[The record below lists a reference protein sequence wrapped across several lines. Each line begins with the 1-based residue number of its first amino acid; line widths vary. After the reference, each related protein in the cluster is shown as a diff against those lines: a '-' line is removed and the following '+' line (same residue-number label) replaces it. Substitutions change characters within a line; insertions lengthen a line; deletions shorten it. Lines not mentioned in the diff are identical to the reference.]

1 MMRVP
6 IRLRLAL
13 VSAALAAAVLAAGLL
28 TVYLIEAHQVHQ
40 TLVADARAAA
50 HDLALAGEHPG
61 RTGTG
66 KASKSH
72 TPPATQTKKHKQTSP
87 GGSSSSVIIP
97 PPVTGS
103 TDSSQSGT
111 TWTPPASN
119 DGGEQDGGGTGGW
132 GGASG
137 GGGNS
142 GGGGGESGDSMAGAG
157 RSDVAYI
164 RVAAAPAADS
174 GTEADDATE
183 VEALKTYLGARSG
196 SDQLLLYIPP
206 HGKSLGNSH
215 LATRLA
221 RLGRPLPGSV
231 QTVTLDGDGYVV
243 ATAARGS
250 GIVMAGLPVAEADA
264 SVARLLDAML
274 IVGLIGLVPATAL
287 AWLVARRALSPL
299 SRIAQRA
306 SRVTAGD
313 LSVRMGPVTTRD
325 EIGEVATAID
335 AMLERLEV
343 AFAAQRQ
350 FVHDAS
356 HELRTP
362 LTIARGHLEVALPG
376 EGGSPELRQ
385 AVGVAIG
392 ELDRMGQ
399 LVDSLLRLARAG
411 VQDESGRTSVD
422 VAALARTSVDR
433 CRVLGQRTWQVRT
446 TDGATV
452 DGDEGALEQVF
463 LNLLSNAVRHTV
475 AGDSISVA
483 AIADADRVRI
493 EVADTGEGIDPELLP
508 SLFDRFTR
516 ADSAR
521 SRDTG
526 GRGPRARH
534 LPRDRRGARRDD
546 HGRQPSGRGR
556 AVRDRAAA
564 RPSAAGKRPRESSL
578 TAGSRLAQ
586 ARPLP

>member
-1 MMRVP
+1 MRLPIP

-50 HDLALAGEHPG
+50 HDLALAGEH
-61 RTGTG
+61 TGATR
-66 KASKSH
+66 KAKSPKPH
-72 TPPATQTKKHKQTSP
+72 TPPATQTKKHRKPSA
-87 GGSSSSVIIP
+87 GGSSTGVIVP
-97 PPVTGS
+97 PAVTGS
-103 TDSSQSGT
+103 TDSAQTGGA
-111 TWTPPASN
+111 TWTPPASTG
-119 DGGEQDGGGTGGW
+119 GGEGDGGGGGSGW
-132 GGASG
+132 GGS
-137 GGGNS
+137 S
-142 GGGGGESGDSMAGAG
+142 GGGGGESGDSMAGPGSG
-157 RSDVAYI
+157 RADVAFQI
-164 RVAAAPAADS
+164 PATPASPAAA
-174 GTEADDATE
+174 EADDATE
-183 VEALKTYLGARSG
+183 TEALKTYLGARSG
-196 SDQLLLYIPP
+196 SDQLLLYLPP
-206 HGKSLGNSH
+206 HGRTLGNSH

-221 RLGRPLPGSV
+221 GLGGPIPGSV
-231 QTVTLDGDGYVV
+231 RTITLDGDGYVV

-264 SVARLLDAML
+264 AVGRLLDAML

-287 AWLVARRALSPL
+287 AWLIARRALSPL

-335 AMLERLEV
+335 AMLDRLEV

-362 LTIARGHLEVALPG
+362 LTIARGHLEVALPAQ
-376 EGGSPELRQ
+376 GGSPELRQ

-411 VQDESGRTSVD
+411 VREPSDRTAVD
-422 VAALARTSVDR
+422 VSALARTTVDR
-433 CRVLGQRTWQVRT
+433 CRVLGERTWRLQT
-446 TDGATV
+446 TPEAYV

-475 AGDSISVA
+475 AGDSITVA
-483 AIADADRVRI
+483 AVAAGDRVRI
-493 EVADTGEGIDPELLP
+493 EVADTGEGIDPGLLP

-516 ADSAR
+516 ADNAR

-526 GRGPRARH
+526 GAGLGLAICHAIVEAHGGTIAAESPPGEGARFLVDLPRAH
-534 LPRDRRGARRDD
+534 PQRGNG
-546 HGRQPSGRGR
+546 HVR
-556 AVRDRAAA
+556 AVS
-564 RPSAAGKRPRESSL
+564 P
-578 TAGSRLAQ
+578 
-586 ARPLP
+586 PLHV

>member
-1 MMRVP
+1 MRLPIP

-13 VSAALAAAVLAAGLL
+13 VSAALAAGVLAAGLL

-40 TLVADARAAA
+40 TLVTDARAAA

-61 RTGTG
+61 RTGTA
-66 KASKSH
+66 KAPKSH

-87 GGSSSSVIIP
+87 GGSSSRIIIP

-103 TDSSQSGT
+103 TDSSQSGSP
-111 TWTPPASN
+111 TWTPPASTG
-119 DGGEQDGGGTGGW
+119 GGEGGDGGGTGTW
-132 GGASG
+132 G
-137 GGGNS
+137 GGG
-142 GGGGGESGDSMAGAG
+142 GGSSGGESGDSMAGPG
-157 RSDVAYI
+157 RMNVNFVIPGSPGATP
-164 RVAAAPAADS
+164 R
-174 GTEADDATE
+174 TESDDATE
-183 VEALKTYLGARSG
+183 VDALRTYLGARSG
-196 SDQLLLYIPP
+196 SDQLLLYIPA
-206 HGKSLGNSH
+206 HGRQLGNTG
-215 LATRLA
+215 LATGLA
-221 RLGRPLPGSV
+221 PLGGPTPGSV
-231 QTVTLDGDGYVV
+231 RTVTLDGDGYVV
-243 ATAARGS
+243 ATAARGG
-250 GIVMAGLPVAEADA
+250 GIVMAGLPVAEANA
-264 SVARLLDAML
+264 SVGRLLDAML
-274 IVGLIGLVPATAL
+274 IVGLIGLLPATVL

-335 AMLERLEV
+335 AMLGRLEV

-362 LTIARGHLEVALPG
+362 LTIARGHLEVALPS

-411 VQDESGRTSVD
+411 VRERSDRKPVD
-422 VAALARTSVDR
+422 VSALARTTVDR
-433 CRVLGQRTWQVRT
+433 CRVLGERTWQLET
-446 TDGATV
+446 TPEAYV

-475 AGDSISVA
+475 AGDSITVS
-483 AIADADRVRI
+483 AIAAGDRVRI

-526 GRGPRARH
+526 GAGLGLAICHAIVEAHGGTIAAVSP
-534 LPRDRRGARRDD
+534 PGEGARFVVELPAG
-546 HGRQPSGRGR
+546 HLQQGNGHVR
-556 AVRDRAAA
+556 AVS
-564 RPSAAGKRPRESSL
+564 PPVHV
-578 TAGSRLAQ
+578 
-586 ARPLP
+586 

>member
-1 MMRVP
+1 MLRVP

-50 HDLALAGEHPG
+50 RDLALAGEHPG
-61 RTGTG
+61 RTGTVR
-66 KASKSH
+66 APKSH
-72 TPPATQTKKHKQTSP
+72 TPPATQTKKHGQTSP
-87 GGSSSSVIIP
+87 SGSSSVIIP

-103 TDSSQSGT
+103 TDSSQSGSP
-111 TWTPPASN
+111 TWTPPASTGGG
-119 DGGEQDGGGTGGW
+119 DGGDGGGTGTW
-132 GGASG
+132 G
-137 GGGNS
+137 

-157 RSDVAYI
+157 QADVAY
-164 RVAAAPAADS
+164 VLVPGGAAAKPA
-174 GTEADDATE
+174 TEADDATE

-196 SDQLLLYIPP
+196 SDQLLLYIPA

-231 QTVTLDGDGYVV
+231 RTVTLDGDGYVV
-243 ATAARGS
+243 ATAARGT

-264 SVARLLDAML
+264 SVGRLLDAML

-287 AWLVARRALSPL
+287 AWLVARRALHPL

-335 AMLERLEV
+335 AMLDRLEV

-376 EGGSPELRQ
+376 EGSSPELRQ

-411 VQDESGRTSVD
+411 VREGGDRKMVD
-422 VAALARTSVDR
+422 VPALARTTVDR
-433 CRVLGQRTWQVRT
+433 CRVLGERTWRLQT
-446 TDGATV
+446 TPEALV

-475 AGDSISVA
+475 AGDSITVSVVA
-483 AIADADRVRI
+483 HGDRVRI
-493 EVADTGEGIDPELLP
+493 EVADTGEGIDPALLP

-516 ADSAR
+516 ADTAR

-526 GRGPRARH
+526 GAGLGLAICHAIVEAHGGTIAAVSPPGEGARFVVELPRAFPQQGNGH
-534 LPRDRRGARRDD
+534 V
-546 HGRQPSGRGR
+546 R
-556 AVRDRAAA
+556 AVS
-564 RPSAAGKRPRESSL
+564 PPVHV
-578 TAGSRLAQ
+578 
-586 ARPLP
+586 

>member
-1 MMRVP
+1 VRLPIP

-50 HDLALAGEHPG
+50 HDLALAGEHKVAAG
-61 RTGTG
+61 GA
-66 KASKSH
+66 K
-72 TPPATQTKKHKQTSP
+72 TPKPKPSAPTHHKKHRTTTP
-87 GGSSSSVIIP
+87 GGSSSVIIP

-103 TDSSQSGT
+103 SSDSSQSGGTT
-111 TWTPPASN
+111 TWTPPATTG
-119 DGGEQDGGGTGGW
+119 GGESGDDGGGW
-132 GGASG
+132 SG
-137 GGGNS
+137 GGS
-142 GGGGGESGDSMAGAG
+142 SSSSSESGDSMAGPGSGRANIVFQIPAG
-157 RSDVAYI
+157 PAS
-164 RVAAAPAADS
+164 APTA
-174 GTEADDATE
+174 EADDATE
-183 VEALKTYLGARSG
+183 LEALRTYLGARSG
-196 SDQLLLYIPP
+196 SDQLLLYIPAN
-206 HGKSLGNSH
+206 GRTLGNGH

-221 RLGRPLPGSV
+221 GMGGAIPGSV
-231 QTVTLDGDGYVV
+231 RTVTLDGDGYVV

-264 SVARLLDAML
+264 AVGRLLDAML

-313 LSVRMGPVTTRD
+313 LSVRMGQVGTRD

-335 AMLERLEV
+335 AMLDRLEV

-376 EGGSPELRQ
+376 HGGSPELRQ
-385 AVGVAIG
+385 AVAVAIG

-411 VQDESGRTSVD
+411 VREHSDRAAVD
-422 VAALARTSVDR
+422 VSALARTTVDR
-433 CRVLGQRTWQVRT
+433 CRVLGERTWRLHT
-446 TDGATV
+446 SPEASV
-452 DGDEGALEQVF
+452 DGDESALEQVF

-475 AGDSISVA
+475 AGDSITVSVLPRGE
-483 AIADADRVRI
+483 RVHI
-493 EVADTGEGIDPELLP
+493 EVADTGEGIDPALLP

-516 ADSAR
+516 ADNAR

-526 GRGPRARH
+526 GAGLGLAICHAIVEAHGGTIAAVSPPGEGARFVVDLPRA
-534 LPRDRRGARRDD
+534 LPRLGN
-546 HGRQPSGRGR
+546 GEVR
-556 AVRDRAAA
+556 AVS
-564 RPSAAGKRPRESSL
+564 P
-578 TAGSRLAQ
+578 
-586 ARPLP
+586 PLHV

>member
-1 MMRVP
+1 MRPRVP

-13 VSAALAAAVLAAGLL
+13 VSAALAAGVLAAGLL

-40 TLVADARAAA
+40 TLVADARTAAA
-50 HDLALAGEHPG
+50 DLALAGERPPSTVTPQQPA
-61 RTGTG
+61 TGT
-66 KASKSH
+66 
-72 TPPATQTKKHKQTSP
+72 SP
-87 GGSSSSVIIP
+87 SSSTNGHHRKPSGGDATEVIVP
-97 PPVTGS
+97 PPVTGARDNSPQTGGDS
-103 TDSSQSGT
+103 TS
-111 TWTPPASN
+111 TPPPSS
-119 DGGEQDGGGTGGW
+119 DGGGGDDGATSGW
-132 GGASG
+132 GGRTG
-137 GGGNS
+137 GGS
-142 GGGGGESGDSMAGAG
+142 VTDAAVAAAG
-157 RSDVAYI
+157 RTDVAYL
-164 RVAAAPAADS
+164 RTS
-174 GTEADDATE
+174 GTGETDTLAEED
-183 VEALKTYLGARSG
+183 VLRTYLGARSG
-196 SDQLLLYIPP
+196 SNLLLVYIPA
-206 HGKSLGNSH
+206 HGRALSNNNP
-215 LATRLA
+215 AARLA
-221 RLGRPLPGSV
+221 GLGRAAVGSV
-231 QTVTLDGDGYVV
+231 RTVNIDGDGYVV

-264 SVARLLDAML
+264 GVRRLLDAML
-274 IVGLIGLVPATAL
+274 IVCLIGLVPATAA
-287 AWLVARRALSPL
+287 AWLVARRALEPL

-306 SRVTAGD
+306 ARVTAGD

-376 EGGSPELRQ
+376 EGDSPALRQ

-411 VQDESGRTSVD
+411 VRDGSKRRPVD
-422 VAALARTSVDR
+422 VSALAKATVDR
-433 CRVLGQRTWQVRT
+433 CQVLGHRTWQTNT
-446 TDGATV
+446 TPCAYV

-475 AGDSISVA
+475 AGDAITVS
-483 AIADADRVRI
+483 AIAGADTVRI

-508 SLFDRFTR
+508 RLFDRFTR
-516 ADSAR
+516 ADDAR

-526 GRGPRARH
+526 GAGLGLAICYAIVEAHGGTIAVESLPGEGARFVVELPRAD
-534 LPRDRRGARRDD
+534 PRGA
-546 HGRQPSGRGR
+546 SGDVR
-556 AVRDRAAA
+556 AVS
-564 RPSAAGKRPRESSL
+564 PPVHV
-578 TAGSRLAQ
+578 
-586 ARPLP
+586 

>member
-1 MMRVP
+1 MRLPIP

-50 HDLALAGEHPG
+50 HDLALAGEH
-61 RTGTG
+61 TGATRHA
-66 KASKSH
+66 KSPKSH
-72 TPPATQTKKHKQTSP
+72 TPPATQTKRHHKTSG
-87 GGSSSSVIIP
+87 GGSSTGVIVP
-97 PPVTGS
+97 PAVTGS
-103 TDSSQSGT
+103 SDSAQTGGT
-111 TWTPPASN
+111 TWTPPASTG
-119 DGGEQDGGGTGGW
+119 GGESGDGGGSGW
-132 GGASG
+132 GGQS
-137 GGGNS
+137 
-142 GGGGGESGDSMAGAG
+142 GGGESGDSLAGPGSG
-157 RSDVAYI
+157 RANVAFQI
-164 RVAAAPAADS
+164 PAAPASPAAA
-174 GTEADDATE
+174 EADDATE
-183 VEALKTYLGARSG
+183 TEALKTYLGARSG
-196 SDQLLLYIPP
+196 SDQLLLYLPP
-206 HGKSLGNSH
+206 HGRSLGNSH

-221 RLGRPLPGSV
+221 GLGGPIPGSV
-231 QTVTLDGDGYVV
+231 RTVTLDGDGYVV

-264 SVARLLDAML
+264 AVGRLLDAML

-287 AWLVARRALSPL
+287 AWLIARRALSPL

-335 AMLERLEV
+335 AMLDRLEV

-362 LTIARGHLEVALPG
+362 LTIARGHLEVALPA

-411 VQDESGRTSVD
+411 VR
-422 VAALARTSVDR
+422 
-433 CRVLGQRTWQVRT
+433 
-446 TDGATV
+446 
-452 DGDEGALEQVF
+452 EGSE
-463 LNLLSNAVRHTV
+463 R
-475 AGDSISVA
+475 
-483 AIADADRVRI
+483 
-493 EVADTGEGIDPELLP
+493 
-508 SLFDRFTR
+508 
-516 ADSAR
+516 
-521 SRDTG
+521 TG
-526 GRGPRARH
+526 GRRLGPG
-534 LPRDRRGARRDD
+534 PD
-546 HGRQPSGRGR
+546 HR
-556 AVRDRAAA
+556 
-564 RPSAAGKRPRESSL
+564 
-578 TAGSRLAQ
+578 
-586 ARPLP
+586 RPLPGAG